1 MNKSTEFSID
11 VNTID
16 RKVNHDGRIYYD
28 FYVSKKGTEVKGK
41 FEYWPFESVPNSAKC
56 GYPNGYVEIW
66 DDCWNLGDGPML
78 DLADNYLTKW
88 IKNIVK

>member
-1 MNKSTEFSID
+1 MSKRTEFSID
-11 VNTID
+11 KDTID

-41 FEYWPFESVPNSAKC
+41 FEYWPDMK
-56 GYPNGYVEIW
+56 GWLDGYVEIW

-88 IKNIVK
+88 MKNIVKQLYI

>member
-1 MNKSTEFSID
+1 MSKRTEFSID
-11 VNTID
+11 KDTID

-41 FEYWPFESVPNSAKC
+41 FEYWPDMK
-56 GYPNGYVEIW
+56 GWLDGYVEIW

-88 IKNIVK
+88 MKNIVK

>member
-11 VNTID
+11 KDTID

-41 FEYWPFESVPNSAKC
+41 FEYWPDMRGWPD
-56 GYPNGYVEIW
+56 GYVEIW
-66 DDCWNLGDGPML
+66 DDCWNLGDSPML